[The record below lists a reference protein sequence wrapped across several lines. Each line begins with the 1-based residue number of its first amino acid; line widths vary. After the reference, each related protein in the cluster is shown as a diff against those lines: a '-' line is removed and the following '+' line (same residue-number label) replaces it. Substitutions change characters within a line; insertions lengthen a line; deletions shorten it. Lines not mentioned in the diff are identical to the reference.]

1 MRPARRLRRQLSRRA
16 RPARRSSQ
24 PRLHLCLNESDYLGQ
39 KKDEERVR
47 RYEAISDF
55 LSSYSY
61 LNPKVPEID
70 SIVPL
75 PPAKL
80 PAWDGSFQWLKAHK
94 ANVPPPLPTEER
106 INEMATA
113 KGLDPATGRPLPK
126 PHAEAAPAPVKVAAP
141 VKPLGTTLASGV
153 TCPQSGY
160 WQCAATPAIGDARR
174 FIPAGMALPT
184 VVVRGPERSFFQ
196 KLKGDPEN
204 RLAETTWTLA
214 AYPAAKERT
223 YNRWSL

>member
-39 KKDEERVR
+39 QKDEERVR

-80 PAWDGSFQWLKAHK
+80 PAWDGTFQWLKAHK
-94 ANVPPPLPTEER
+94 ANVPPPLPSEER
-106 INEMATA
+106 INEMAKA
-113 KGLDPATGRPLPK
+113 KGLDPESVRPLDGIRRD
-126 PHAEAAPAPVKVAAP
+126 PA
-141 VKPLGTTLASGV
+141 TT
-153 TCPQSGY
+153 P
-160 WQCAATPAIGDARR
+160 
-174 FIPAGMALPT
+174 
-184 VVVRGPERSFFQ
+184 
-196 KLKGDPEN
+196 DPEIPN
-204 RLAETTWTLA
+204 
-214 AYPAAKERT
+214 AYRT
-223 YNRWSL
+223 